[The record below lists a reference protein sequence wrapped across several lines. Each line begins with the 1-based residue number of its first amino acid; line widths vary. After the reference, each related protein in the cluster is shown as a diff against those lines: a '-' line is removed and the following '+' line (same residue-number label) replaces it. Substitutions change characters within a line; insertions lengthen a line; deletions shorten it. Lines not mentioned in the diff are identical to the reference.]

1 MHSEMITRP
10 SRKQDC
16 LADLRQRILTLEIPP
31 GADLDEAALAQLYE
45 LSRTPLRE
53 VLQRM
58 AGEGYVSLAENR
70 GAKVA
75 SMDLA
80 AMRKFFQTAPLIYS
94 AIARLAAE
102 NRTPERM
109 TELRAVQARFAQ
121 AVASSNA
128 PAMAMEN
135 HRFHELIG
143 EMAANEYLMPALR
156 RLLIDH
162 TRLGQ
167 MFYRPTSAAEVR
179 AVERASHH
187 HDQMIAALELGE
199 AARLVELTLEHWDL
213 SRDRIERFV
222 RPDPLPLDM
231 ADMTEKRHAV

>member
-1 MHSEMITRP
+1 MKQ

-16 LADLRQRILTLEIPP
+16 LADLRHRILTQDIAP
-31 GADLDEAALAQLYE
+31 GTDLDEAALAQLYD

-53 VLQRM
+53 VLQRL
-58 AGEGYVSLAENR
+58 AGEGYVTLADNR

-80 AMRKFFQTAPLIYS
+80 VMRTFFQTAPLVYS

-102 NRTPERM
+102 HRTAEQLI
-109 TELRAVQARFAQ
+109 ELKAVQVRFAA
-121 AVASSNA
+121 AVAGSDA
-128 PAMAMEN
+128 PTMALEN

-143 EMAANEYLMPALR
+143 LMAANEYLMPSLR

-167 MFYRPTSAAEVR
+167 MFYRPASPAETVAVR
-179 AVERASHH
+179 KASQQ
-187 HDQMIAALELGE
+187 HDAMISALEAGE
-199 AARLVELTLEHWDL
+199 AGLMVSLTLEHWDL

-222 RPDPLPLDM
+222 RPDPLPMDVVDFM
-231 ADMTEKRHAV
+231 EAKNAV